1 MKFIKMWNPGY
12 PDREFE
18 LKFVKKETDDQY
30 ITHYNRCDKKSDKVL
45 NSCLKYRLATQEEI
59 DAYITELKQLK
70 IYSDSELIDDIR
82 RFSISYLKEDLCS
95 DGRKI
100 WYIAERYIQKEIE
113 SQGLGRKFLFMQ
125 GKELYIAISKD
136 DHDVDYEFR
145 YIHPDMI
152 ELNNSE
158 PVIDNWWE
166 NKENFPCMLICNF
179 SSGDELAW
187 VHYAIDDCA
196 YDCRDNAYEF
206 SQYSN
211 WRRATKQEILNNIK
225 GL

>member
-12 PDREFE
+12 PDIEFE

-30 ITHYNRCDKKSDKVL
+30 TTHYNRCDKKSDKVL

-70 IYSDSELIDDIR
+70 ICSDSELIDDIR

-95 DGRKI
+95 DGREI
-100 WYIAERYIQKEIE
+100 WHIAKRYIQKEIE

-125 GKELYIAISKD
+125 GRELYIAISKD

-152 ELNNSE
+152 ELFN
-158 PVIDNWWE
+158 
-166 NKENFPCMLICNF
+166 
-179 SSGDELAW
+179 
-187 VHYAIDDCA
+187 
-196 YDCRDNAYEF
+196 
-206 SQYSN
+206 
-211 WRRATKQEILNNIK
+211 
-225 GL
+225 